1 MDNLRIIITGS
12 EGNIGSRLIPY
23 LRSCGHTVFRI
34 DQIQKYEPDYMV
46 ANINEAGDLYEAFSA
61 FDPDVCIHLAAMVS
75 RVTCEQSAFLTIDT
89 NLSGLN
95 NVIQVCKAFNTKLMY
110 FSTSEVYGNI
120 GGYLSE
126 DRTPEPNNRY
136 GLTKY
141 LGEKLV
147 EYEVKNGLKAIIVRP
162 FMFYDERETKGEHRS
177 AMIRFAENLSLRRKI
192 TVHKGSLRSWLHM
205 NDAVKYIE
213 KLIHV
218 DRFEIINIGTSEI
231 ILTENLAKMM
241 CDYLKLEYSQ
251 FVYELPLPDKMTL
264 EKYPDIRKLIALT
277 GLEPE
282 VSLQE
287 GIKKVLESVNKY

>member
-1 MDNLRIIITGS
+1 MKILLTGS

-23 LRSCGHTVFRI
+23 LKNDHIIFRI
-34 DQIQKYEPDYMV
+34 DQIQKYETNYMV
-46 ANINEAGDLYEAFSA
+46 CNINEVGDIYEAFA
-61 FDPDVCIHLAAMVS
+61 GFMPDACIHLAAMVS
-75 RVTCEQSAFLTIDT
+75 RVTCEQSPFLTVET
-89 NLSGLN
+89 NLTGLN

-126 DRTPEPNNRY
+126 DRHPEPNNRY

-147 EYEVKNGLKAIIVRP
+147 EYEVNNGLKAIIVRP
-162 FMFYDERETKGEHRS
+162 FMFYDERETRGEHRS

-205 NDAVKYIE
+205 NDAVRFIE
-213 KLIHV
+213 KLLHV
-218 DRFEIINIGTSEI
+218 STFEIVNIGTSEI
-231 ILTENLAKMM
+231 VLTENLAKMM
-241 CDYLKLEYSQ
+241 CDYFCLDYSQ
-251 FVYELPLPDKMTL
+251 YVLELPLPEKMTL

-277 GLEPE
+277 ELEPE
-282 VSLQE
+282 ISLSE
-287 GIKKVLESVNKY
+287 GVKKVLESVKKY